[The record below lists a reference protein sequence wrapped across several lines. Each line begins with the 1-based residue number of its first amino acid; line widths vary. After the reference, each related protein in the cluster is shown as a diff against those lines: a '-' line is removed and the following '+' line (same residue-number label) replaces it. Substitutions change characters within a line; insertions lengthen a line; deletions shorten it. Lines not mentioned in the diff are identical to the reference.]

1 MAQPKLSFHN
11 QRFKEATIVPAGTTH
26 HADFT
31 LTLELLHDRHVDALV
46 LR

>member
-1 MAQPKLSFHN
+1 MAQSKFSFHN
-11 QRFKEATIVPAGTTH
+11 QRFKEATIVPGGTTH

-31 LTLELLHDRHVDALV
+31 FTLERPHDRHVDALV